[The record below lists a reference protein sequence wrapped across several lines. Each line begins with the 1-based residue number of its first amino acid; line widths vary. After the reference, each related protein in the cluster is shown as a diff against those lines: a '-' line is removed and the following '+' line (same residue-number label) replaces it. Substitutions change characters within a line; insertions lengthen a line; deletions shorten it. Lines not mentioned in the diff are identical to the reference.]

1 LLQRTYA
8 LFPSIIKKLTGV
20 YSAKVAFS
28 QNTTTPPAAGQK
40 ELAVNINAQFDKIKN
55 DIVANNET
63 SISVTWTGGGQH
75 IKARK
80 YEAFLALFV
89 S

>member
-1 LLQRTYA
+1 
-8 LFPSIIKKLTGV
+8 
-20 YSAKVAFS
+20 
-28 QNTTTPPAAGQK
+28 
-40 ELAVNINAQFDKIKN
+40 LAININAQFDKIKN